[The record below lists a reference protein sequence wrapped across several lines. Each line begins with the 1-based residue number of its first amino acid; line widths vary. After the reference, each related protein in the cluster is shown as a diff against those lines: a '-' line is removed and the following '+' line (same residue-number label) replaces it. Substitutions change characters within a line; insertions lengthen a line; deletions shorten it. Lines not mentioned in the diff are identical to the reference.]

1 MIKNIDQR
9 VFHIID
15 KIYYTKLLQ
24 SNQNKLFLQKTQELN
39 FEKNINELNGIL
51 HSLLYSINQNIDT
64 NELFNQLVKIADLN
78 IPIVTEILKKYNY
91 QRNID
96 AAITKFI
103 GGQNLQLEEHS
114 LLECYIRQNTLDNDV
129 EAIFDKCLNN
139 IFNQKYEIDYELFKI
154 LFIKYRL
161 QKFKN
166 QNINVNN
173 YWNSLYNQ
181 SLSVNESMIKD
192 LFTGNNILAIINIFY
207 ILKKFKQNKL
217 KFVNDDLY
225 QENKELFI
233 ENLVAQYEAIE
244 CSLNYLHNIGIFLKD
259 EIRYRDQQISL
270 IRIIQENDN
279 NYNNQEINTNVQYL
293 NKYRNKK
300 CC

>member
-1 MIKNIDQR
+1 MIKNIDPR
-9 VFHIID
+9 VFHVID
-15 KIYYTKLLQ
+15 KIYYAKLLQ
-24 SNQNKLFLQKTQELN
+24 SSQNKLSLQKTQELD
-39 FEKNINELNGIL
+39 FEKNVNELNSIL
-51 HSLLYSINQNIDT
+51 HSLLFSISQNIDT

-96 AAITKFI
+96 ATIIKFI

-139 IFNQKYEIDYELFKI
+139 VFNQNYEIDYELFKI

-192 LFTGNNILAIINIFY
+192 LFTANNILAIINIFY
-207 ILKKFKQNKL
+207 ILKKLEQNKL
-217 KFVNDDLY
+217 NFVDDNLY

-233 ENLVAQYEAIE
+233 ENVVAQYDAIE
-244 CSLNYLHNIGIFLKD
+244 CSLNYLYNIGIFLKD
-259 EIRYRDQQISL
+259 EVRYRDQQTSL
-270 IRIIQENDN
+270 LRIIQENDN
-279 NYNNQEINTNVQYL
+279 NYNKQETNSNIQYL
-293 NKYRNKK
+293 SKYRNKK